1 MTDNIRRM
9 YELAQTEKV
18 VTGYAFDFSIYPSD
32 VIGYEPR
39 RDYPPFTAQKQLEL
53 IKFIS
58 MKESGFGMLYIDNV
72 GHGLYRVSF
81 RQHKEMTSKSFD
93 TQCINIDFEQ
103 ALAGLI
109 CNIWGTLTYEQQKE
123 LKRILE

>member
-9 YELAQTEKV
+9 YELAKTEKV

-32 VIGYEPR
+32 VMDHAPL

-58 MKESGFGMLYIDNV
+58 MKESCFGMLYIDNV

-81 RQHKEMTSKSFD
+81 RQHKEMTSRAFD
-93 TQCINIDFEQ
+93 TESINIDFSQ

-109 CNIWGTLTYEQQKE
+109 CNLWGTLPYEQQTE